1 MEIRKHKP
9 EEASLDIEA
18 FNGFSEAFTAEID
31 AFLDEYFT
39 HKIEES
45 ELQFMAESYRDLR
58 EYCLREGKRVRPLIV
73 LLSYLGYRGSR
84 RRIGE
89 IIKIASALELMHS
102 FLLVQDDIIDKSSMR
117 RGGKALHVLSD
128 DRYRD
133 MTKNRGIGND
143 VASILGDI
151 LFSNAIEIIGNAS
164 INPRIKSDFLGIFA
178 KTYEMTAWGQM
189 LDSLHSLPVRID
201 ANDDV
206 PSRIGILKTA
216 YYTICNPMLMGLQLT
231 GRYSGREAA
240 VIEDF
245 AIPLGLAFQI
255 RDDILGV
262 FGNRDETGKS
272 AESDIL
278 EGKMTILVLNTI
290 QALGKTELK
299 KFMRIFTREKKTR
312 SEIQYIKSRM
322 QKSGA
327 LESAMHRLSE
337 LADEVKQKL
346 PLLGIRKEQRIIL
359 KGLVHKITDI

>member
-1 MEIRKHKP
+1 MDISKLKP
-9 EEASLDIEA
+9 DEASLEIEA
-18 FNGFSEAFTAEID
+18 FNKFSEAFAAEID
-31 AFLDEYFT
+31 AFLDAYFT

-45 ELQFMAESYRDLR
+45 ELQFMAESYRDLK

-73 LLSYLGYRGSR
+73 ILSYLGYRGSR
-84 RRIGE
+84 RRIAE

-102 FLLVQDDIIDKSSMR
+102 FLLIQDDIIDKSSMR

-128 DRYRD
+128 ERYRD
-133 MTKNRGIGND
+133 KTKNRGIGND

-151 LFSNAIEIIGNAS
+151 LFSNAIEIIGGAR
-164 INPRIKSDFLGIFA
+164 INPGIKSDFLGIFA
-178 KTYEMTAWGQM
+178 NTYEITAWGQV

-201 ANDDV
+201 ADDDV
-206 PSRIGILKTA
+206 PSQIGILKTA

-231 GRYSGREAA
+231 GRYSAREAA
-240 VIEDF
+240 AIENF

-262 FGNRDETGKS
+262 FGNREEIGKS

-290 QALGKTELK
+290 RSLERAELK
-299 KFMRIFTREKKTR
+299 KFMRIFTREKKTK
-312 SEIQYIKSRM
+312 SEIHYIKSRM

-327 LESAMHRLSE
+327 LESAVNRLSE

-346 PLLGIRKEQRIIL
+346 PLLGIRKEQQIML